1 MGLPDRDGWQM
12 SETHG
17 HLPYREEDILKR
29 KTIEGHNLTGN
40 QEIEMSEE

>member
-1 MGLPDRDGWQM
+1 MGLMEGVGWQM

-17 HLPYREEDILKR
+17 HLPSEQQEILKR

>member
-17 HLPYREEDILKR
+17 HLPNGEEILKR
-29 KTIEGHNLTGN
+29 KTIEGRNLTGN